1 MKIKVEKL
9 TEKTF
14 APYGNILGRTD
25 NRTPDIQDEISD
37 VWLGV
42 SDLMQIGNNGG
53 NPATYLRIHSH
64 PKLYNTVE
72 RHLTSAEAFIP
83 LEGKGILLVGP
94 ADNTKPL
101 NPNDLRAFYMD
112 GSCGVLFPKG
122 TWHAVPY
129 KMSDILSF
137 LVLVDDVS
145 IKNGDIDKQTIDNV
159 EFDMSGLKM

>member
-9 TEKTF
+9 TEKAF
-14 APYGNILGRTD
+14 ATYGKILGKTD
-25 NRTPDIQDEISD
+25 SRTPDIQDAISD

-42 SDLMQIGNNGG
+42 SDLMQIGTRG
-53 NPATYLRIHSH
+53 NPVTYLRIHAR
-64 PKLYNTVE
+64 PERYDTIE

-94 ADNTKPL
+94 ADNIKPL

-145 IKNGDIDKQTIDNV
+145 IKNGDIDKKTIDNV